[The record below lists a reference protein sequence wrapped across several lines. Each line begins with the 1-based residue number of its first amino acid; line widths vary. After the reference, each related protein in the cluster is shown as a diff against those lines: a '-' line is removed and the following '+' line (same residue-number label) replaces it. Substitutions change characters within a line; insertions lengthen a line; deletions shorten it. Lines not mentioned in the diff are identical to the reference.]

1 MDLSLQEPWH
11 AAITRSHYRNNAVA
25 GKKKT
30 LLLKVPDEELARGL
44 RRVTVFTGKT
54 VNFKAVQTL
63 QTNYILAYILI
74 KMDTCLH
81 KKEMR
86 EGTLRK
92 GTSRGSAPRE
102 AGL

>member
-11 AAITRSHYRNNAVA
+11 AAIRRLHYRNNAVA

-30 LLLKVPDEELARGL
+30 LLLKVPDGEPDGE

-74 KMDTCLH
+74 NMDPCLH
-81 KKEMR
+81 KKEIKK
-86 EGTLRK
+86 GTLRT

-102 AGL
+102 AGP